1 MPDFDTRRPQEPDQP
16 SNIHMTR
23 LLGIRVSI
31 LLPTVLAM
39 VLGVVI
45 LVWFVLSPA
54 ERLAGT
60 SKGQTWIEYTA
71 PTADKRKAQTIT
83 QLNQKLRLKPPP
95 KYTIEVDS
103 ANYAAD
109 STAVTCSQE
118 DVDRCMHVT
127 TAEPYPSAKDLA
139 SITRS
144 ILEDEGLSPG
154 GNGDEPKAISIQ
166 LAQTT
171 YPDYPNR
178 SYCFASKDD
187 LVATLGKESLE
198 HEASLLGRIEYSSQ
212 EHCYIAVY

>member
-1 MPDFDTRRPQEPDQP
+1 VARRAW
-16 SNIHMTR
+16 
-23 LLGIRVSI
+23 L
-31 LLPTVLAM
+31 M
-39 VLGVVI
+39 VVVGAFVI
-45 LVWFVLSPA
+45 WFAVFVV
-54 ERLAGT
+54 AGCSGT
-60 SKGQTWIEYTA
+60 GSKGETWIEHTPPPA
-71 PTADKRKAQTIT
+71 AKREAQTIT

-95 KYTIEVDS
+95 KYTIDVDS

-118 DVDRCMHVT
+118 DVDWCMHVT

-166 LAQTT
+166 LAQAT
-171 YPDYPNR
+171 YPEYPGR

-198 HEASLLGRIEYSSQ
+198 HEALLLGRIEYSSQ

>member
-1 MPDFDTRRPQEPDQP
+1 VIRQP
-16 SNIHMTR
+16 W
-23 LLGIRVSI
+23 LK
-31 LLPTVLAM
+31 TVLATFM
-39 VLGVVI
+39 IGCAVLGV
-45 LVWFVLSPA
+45 SGCS
-54 ERLAGT
+54 GT
-60 SKGQTWIEYTA
+60 GSKGETWIEHTPPPA
-71 PTADKRKAQTIT
+71 FRRQAQSIT

-95 KYTIEVDS
+95 KYTIDVDS

-118 DVDRCMHVT
+118 DVDWCMHVT

-171 YPDYPNR
+171 YSGYPNR

>member
-1 MPDFDTRRPQEPDQP
+1 VARRAWL
-16 SNIHMTR
+16 M
-23 LLGIRVSI
+23 
-31 LLPTVLAM
+31 A
-39 VLGVVI
+39 VVGAFVI
-45 LVWFVLSPA
+45 WFAVFVV
-54 ERLAGT
+54 AGCSGT
-60 SKGQTWIEYTA
+60 GSKGETWIEHTPPPA
-71 PTADKRKAQTIT
+71 AKRDAQTIT
-83 QLNQKLRLKPPP
+83 QLNQKLRLNPPP
-95 KYTIEVDS
+95 KYTIDVDS

-118 DVDRCMHVT
+118 DVDWCMHVT

-166 LAQTT
+166 LAQAT
-171 YPDYPNR
+171 YPEYPGR

-198 HEASLLGRIEYSSQ
+198 HEAWLLGRIEYSSQ

>member
-1 MPDFDTRRPQEPDQP
+1 MLREGGRVVVRRAWLMAVVGAFVIWFAVFVVAGCSGTR
-16 SNIHMTR
+16 
-23 LLGIRVSI
+23 
-31 LLPTVLAM
+31 
-39 VLGVVI
+39 
-45 LVWFVLSPA
+45 
-54 ERLAGT
+54 
-60 SKGQTWIEYTA
+60 SKGETWIEHTE
-71 PTADKRKAQTIT
+71 PTADKREAQTIT
-83 QLNQKLRLKPPP
+83 QFNQKLRLKPPP
-95 KYTIEVDS
+95 KYTIDVDS

-166 LAQTT
+166 LAQST
-171 YPDYPNR
+171 YPDR